1 MLKTCTPF
9 HKFCWK
15 WISSQ
20 AKSKKNKKKTKS
32 TKTKSTKKE
41 KECQT
46 LHRKLT
52 TSLRKCTP
60 PETGDDLSAP
70 EW

>member
-1 MLKTCTPF
+1 M
-9 HKFCWK
+9 
-15 WISSQ
+15 
-20 AKSKKNKKKTKS
+20 NKIPGQVKEKQK
-32 TKTKSTKKE
+32 KTKSTKKE

-46 LHRKLT
+46 LHRKLI